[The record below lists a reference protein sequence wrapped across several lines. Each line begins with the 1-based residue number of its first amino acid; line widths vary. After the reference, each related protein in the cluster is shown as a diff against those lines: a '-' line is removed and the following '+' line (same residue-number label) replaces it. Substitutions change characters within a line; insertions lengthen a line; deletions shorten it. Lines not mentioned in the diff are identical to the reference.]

1 MQNSWVFD
9 NNWTEKMQEYA
20 KHIARQMLST
30 LWGVSARHKICLY
43 PETES
48 CRERDQSFETS
59 LRGGKHDNKKKYFE
73 WIFKQL
79 LNLYDVKNYADLGG
93 YLLTWTID
101 HLWQKNGSKR
111 TDDI

>member
-1 MQNSWVFD
+1 MQNILLDGCCLLFEEYLQDIRSVYILKP
-9 NNWTEKMQEYA
+9 NRAEKETKVLKQVYEEVS
-20 KHIARQMLST
+20 ML
-30 LWGVSARHKICLY
+30 RKKI
-43 PETES
+43 
-48 CRERDQSFETS
+48 
-59 LRGGKHDNKKKYFE
+59 YFE